1 MFVVDCGPDAVTAL
15 TFASNGTAF
24 IGTRAGG
31 LLRSDGFGVSA
42 VSAVDFVAQMRPV
55 LCVAAP
61 IAGDAVYFGGPY
73 GAVRVT
79 IEAATLLQSAA
90 TNRTVM
96 GLAAVSPGL
105 VAVGFG
111 DPFHRAP
118 GSFELFDVKT
128 WEPKAP
134 VTRES
139 TGVRA
144 VAAHPST
151 QTVAWATG
159 GRQVVVWTITKPDK
173 WRVSLPAAVPSLAFH
188 PDGRWLGVAQD
199 WTVLPIDTDRKQLR
213 DSLKGHRGRVTAVAF
228 HPHDGT
234 LYSTGWDGTVR
245 LWDVAAGAERTGF
258 DWKLGRLFCLAVSP
272 DGTRAAAGSE
282 SGKVV
287 IWDIS

>member
-1 MFVVDCGPDAVTAL
+1 MLVVDCGPDAVTAL
-15 TFASNGTAF
+15 AFGPDGTAF
-24 IGTRAGG
+24 IGTRAGS

-55 LCVAAP
+55 LCVAGP
-61 IAGDAVYFGGPY
+61 VAGDAVYFGGPY

-111 DPFHRAP
+111 DPVHRMP

-144 VAAHPST
+144 VAAHPPT

-159 GRQVVVWTITKPDK
+159 GRQVVVWPITKPDK

-188 PDGRWLGVAQD
+188 PDGRWLAAAQD
-199 WTVLPIDTDRKQLR
+199 WTVLPIDTERKQLR
-213 DSLKGHRGRVTAVAF
+213 DALKGHKGRVTAVTF

-234 LYSTGWDGTVR
+234 LYSTSWDGTVR
-245 LWDVAAGAERTGF
+245 LWDVGSGTERTGF
-258 DWKLGRLFCLAVSP
+258 DWKLGRQLCLAISP
-272 DGTRAAAGSE
+272 DGTRAAAGSG

-287 IWDIS
+287 FWDVA